1 MIRGREA
8 IERLLRRFLIWR
20 AQNLDTSTFLVLV
33 AVVTG
38 LISGLVAVVLKNA
51 AHAVRELVVAER
63 LSDIYQV
70 AYFLFPLVGI
80 SIVMVLRRSLKWR
93 MREGIPMALSSIAK
107 DGGIIPRS
115 AMYTSFVGSAFTV
128 GFGGSVG
135 LEGPTVGTGA
145 AIGSNLARWLRL
157 GFKQR
162 ILLISCATAG
172 ALGSI
177 FGTPIAALVF
187 TLEVFSLDLTLGAL
201 VPLLLASATGSLT
214 GLLLSDGTTLFTVNG
229 IGEFEPHFIP
239 QYLGLGV
246 VTALFSVYVKRA
258 HLWSSSLL
266 ENVKRPWFRAIS
278 GGLLLGGTIFLIPPL
293 YGEGFGSITAALQ
306 GDVAALL
313 DQSFVPWQNHSPWIV
328 IALLLGL
335 ALMKSIAA
343 GLTIHAGGVG
353 GMFAPT
359 LFMGAILGLAYVLM
373 LSHLGMDVPS
383 VHFVLVAMAGLM
395 AGVMHAPLTG
405 MFMITEIS
413 GGYPLILPLML
424 VSAVSFFVS
433 RSISPH
439 SIYTAPLA
447 AAGGLWT
454 TDRDKA
460 VLNLIQWDDVLERG
474 IADVVPNLG
483 FDEAVQRLMA
493 EQKNMLAV
501 VEDGR
506 LLGTL
511 TWDDV
516 RRAQRLTQPT
526 TAVRDAMS
534 GIAYQVDLNSSMEDT
549 VKRVERMDQWYV
561 PVIDNGRWVGFL
573 SKAKLFEVY
582 RRRLRDMSQE
592 A

>member
-1 MIRGREA
+1 MIQAREA

-80 SIVMVLRRSLKWR
+80 SIVMVLRHSLKWR

-474 IADVVPNLG
+474 IADVAPHLS

-516 RRAQRLTQPT
+516 RRAQRLSLPPS
-526 TAVRDAMS
+526 AVRDAMS
-534 GIAYQVDLNSSMEDT
+534 GVAYQVDLNSSMEDT

-561 PVIDNGRWVGFL
+561 PVIDNGHWVGFL

>member
-1 MIRGREA
+1 MIQAREA

-80 SIVMVLRRSLKWR
+80 SIVMVLRHSLKWR

-214 GLLLSDGTTLFTVNG
+214 GLLLSDGTTLFTVSG

-474 IADVVPNLG
+474 IADVAPHLS

-516 RRAQRLTQPT
+516 RRAQRLSLPPS
-526 TAVRDAMS
+526 AVRDAMS
-534 GIAYQVDLNSSMEDT
+534 GVAYQVDLNSSMEDT

-561 PVIDNGRWVGFL
+561 PVIDNGHWVGFL

>member
-1 MIRGREA
+1 MIQAREA
-8 IERLLRRFLIWR
+8 IDRLLRRFLIWR

-51 AHAVRELVVAER
+51 AHAVRELVVAQR

-80 SIVMVLRRSLKWR
+80 SIVMVLRRSLKWL

-115 AMYTSFVGSAFTV
+115 AIYTSFVGSAFTV

-239 QYLGLGV
+239 QYLGLGL

-474 IADVVPNLG
+474 IADVAPHLS

-516 RRAQRLTQPT
+516 RRAQRLSLPP

-534 GIAYQVDLNSSMEDT
+534 GVAYQVDLNSSMEDT

>member
-1 MIRGREA
+1 MIQAREA
-8 IERLLRRFLIWR
+8 IDRLLRRFLIWR

-51 AHAVRELVVAER
+51 AHAVRELVVAQR

-145 AIGSNLARWLRL
+145 AIGYNLARWLRL

-239 QYLGLGV
+239 QYLGLGL

-474 IADVVPNLG
+474 IADVAPHLS

-516 RRAQRLTQPT
+516 RRAQRLSLPP

-534 GIAYQVDLNSSMEDT
+534 GVAYQVDLNSSMEDT

>member
-1 MIRGREA
+1 MIQAREA
-8 IERLLRRFLIWR
+8 IDRLLRRFLIWR

-51 AHAVRELVVAER
+51 AHAVRELVVAQR

-93 MREGIPMALSSIAK
+93 MREGILMALSSIAK

-115 AMYTSFVGSAFTV
+115 AIYTSFVGSAFTV

-313 DQSFVPWQNHSPWIV
+313 DQSFVPLQNHSPWIV

-474 IADVVPNLG
+474 IADVAPHLS

-516 RRAQRLTQPT
+516 RRAQRLSLPP

-534 GIAYQVDLNSSMEDT
+534 GVAYQVDLNSSMEET

-582 RRRLRDMSQE
+582 SRRLRDMSQE

>member
-1 MIRGREA
+1 MIQAREA
-8 IERLLRRFLIWR
+8 LERLLRRFLIWR
-20 AQNLDTSTFLVLV
+20 AQNLDISTFLVLV

-38 LISGLVAVVLKNA
+38 LISGLVAVVLKNT
-51 AHAVRELVVAER
+51 AHAVRELIVAQR
-63 LSDIYQV
+63 LSDAYQV
-70 AYFLFPLVGI
+70 AYFLFPLIGI
-80 SIVMVLRRSLKWR
+80 GLVMVLRRSLKWR

-229 IGEFEPHFIP
+229 IGEFEPRFIP
-239 QYLGLGV
+239 QYLGLGL

-266 ENVKRPWFRAIS
+266 ENVQRPWFRAMS
-278 GGLLLGGTIFLIPPL
+278 GGLLLGGAIFLIPPL
-293 YGEGFGSITAALQ
+293 YGEGFDSITAALQ
-306 GDVAALL
+306 GDVSALL
-313 DQSFVPWQNHSPWIV
+313 DQSVIPWQDQTTWVV

-359 LFMGAILGLAYVLM
+359 LFMGAILGLAYVL
-373 LSHLGMDVPS
+373 LLDQFGVHVPS

-395 AGVMHAPLTG
+395 AGVMHAPLTA

-424 VSAVSFFVS
+424 VSALSFFVS
-433 RSISPH
+433 RSISAH

-447 AAGGLWT
+447 AQGGIWT
-454 TDRDKA
+454 SDRDKA

-474 IADVVPNLG
+474 IAAVDPELR
-483 FDEAVQRLMA
+483 FDEAVERLMA
-493 EQKNMLAV
+493 EHKNMLAV
-501 VEDGR
+501 VHDGR

-516 RRAQRLTQPT
+516 RRAQRLRQPPA
-526 TAVRDAMS
+526 AVRDAMS
-534 GIAYQVDLNSSMEDT
+534 GSAYQVDLKSSMEET
-549 VKRVERMDQWYV
+549 VQRVERMDQWYV
-561 PVIDNGRWVGFL
+561 PVIDGGQWVGFL

-582 RRRLRDMSQE
+582 RRRLREMSQE

>member
-1 MIRGREA
+1 MIQAREA
-8 IERLLRRFLIWR
+8 IDRLLRRFLIWR

-51 AHAVRELVVAER
+51 AHAVRELVVAQR

-115 AMYTSFVGSAFTV
+115 AIYTSFVGSAFTV

-293 YGEGFGSITAALQ
+293 
-306 GDVAALL
+306 
-313 DQSFVPWQNHSPWIV
+313 
-328 IALLLGL
+328 
-335 ALMKSIAA
+335 
-343 GLTIHAGGVG
+343 
-353 GMFAPT
+353 
-359 LFMGAILGLAYVLM
+359 
-373 LSHLGMDVPS
+373 
-383 VHFVLVAMAGLM
+383 
-395 AGVMHAPLTG
+395 
-405 MFMITEIS
+405 
-413 GGYPLILPLML
+413 
-424 VSAVSFFVS
+424 
-433 RSISPH
+433 
-439 SIYTAPLA
+439 
-447 AAGGLWT
+447 
-454 TDRDKA
+454 
-460 VLNLIQWDDVLERG
+460 
-474 IADVVPNLG
+474 
-483 FDEAVQRLMA
+483 
-493 EQKNMLAV
+493 
-501 VEDGR
+501 
-506 LLGTL
+506 
-511 TWDDV
+511 
-516 RRAQRLTQPT
+516 
-526 TAVRDAMS
+526 
-534 GIAYQVDLNSSMEDT
+534 
-549 VKRVERMDQWYV
+549 
-561 PVIDNGRWVGFL
+561 
-573 SKAKLFEVY
+573 
-582 RRRLRDMSQE
+582 
-592 A
+592 

>member
-1 MIRGREA
+1 MIQAREA

-63 LSDIYQV
+63 LNDIYQV

-214 GLLLSDGTTLFTVNG
+214 GLLLSDGTTLFTVSG
-229 IGEFEPHFIP
+229 IGEFHPQFIP
-239 QYLGLGV
+239 QYLGLGL

-266 ENVKRPWFRAIS
+266 ENVQRPWFRAIS
-278 GGLLLGGTIFLIPPL
+278 GGLLLGGAIFLIPPL
-293 YGEGFGSITAALQ
+293 YGEGFASITAALQ

-313 DQSFVPWQNHSPWIV
+313 DQSFIPWQNHSAWIV

-335 ALMKSIAA
+335 ALMKSLAA

-359 LFMGAILGLAYVLM
+359 LFMGATLGLAYVLS
-373 LSHLGMDVPS
+373 LGQLGMHVPS

-474 IADVVPNLG
+474 IADVGPNLG
-483 FDEAVQRLMA
+483 FDESVQRLMA
-493 EQKNMLAV
+493 EHKNMLAV

-516 RRAQRLTQPT
+516 RRAQRLSQPP

-561 PVIDNGRWVGFL
+561 PVIDNGHWVGFL

-582 RRRLRDMSQE
+582 RRRLREVSQE

>member
-1 MIRGREA
+1 MIQAREA

-63 LSDIYQV
+63 LNDIYQV

-214 GLLLSDGTTLFTVNG
+214 GLLLSDGTTLFTVSG
-229 IGEFEPHFIP
+229 IGEFHPQFIP
-239 QYLGLGV
+239 QYLGLGL

-266 ENVKRPWFRAIS
+266 ENVQRPWFRAIS
-278 GGLLLGGTIFLIPPL
+278 GGLLLGGAIFLIPPL
-293 YGEGFGSITAALQ
+293 YGEGFASITAALQ

-313 DQSFVPWQNHSPWIV
+313 DQSFIPWQNHSAWIV

-335 ALMKSIAA
+335 ALMKSLAA

-359 LFMGAILGLAYVLM
+359 LFMGAILGLAYVLS
-373 LSHLGMDVPS
+373 LGQLGMHVPS

-474 IADVVPNLG
+474 IADVGPNLG
-483 FDEAVQRLMA
+483 FDESVQRLMA
-493 EQKNMLAV
+493 EHKNMLAV

-516 RRAQRLTQPT
+516 RRAQRLSQPP

-561 PVIDNGRWVGFL
+561 PVIDNGHWVGFL

-582 RRRLRDMSQE
+582 RRRLREVSQE

>member
-1 MIRGREA
+1 MIQAREA
-8 IERLLRRFLIWR
+8 IDRLLRRFLIWR

-51 AHAVRELVVAER
+51 AHAVRELVVAQR

-177 FGTPIAALVF
+177 FGSPIAALVF

-474 IADVVPNLG
+474 IADVAPHLS

-516 RRAQRLTQPT
+516 RRAQRLSLPP

-534 GIAYQVDLNSSMEDT
+534 GVAYQVDLNSSMEDT

>member
-1 MIRGREA
+1 MIQAREA
-8 IERLLRRFLIWR
+8 IDRLLRRFLIWR

-474 IADVVPNLG
+474 IADVAPHLS

-516 RRAQRLTQPT
+516 RRAQRLSLPPS
-526 TAVRDAMS
+526 AVRDAMS
-534 GIAYQVDLNSSMEDT
+534 GVAYQVDLNSSMEDT

-561 PVIDNGRWVGFL
+561 PVIDNGHWVGFL

>member
-1 MIRGREA
+1 MIQAREA
-8 IERLLRRFLIWR
+8 IDRLLRRFLIWR

-51 AHAVRELVVAER
+51 AHAVRELVVAQR

-80 SIVMVLRRSLKWR
+80 SIVMVLRLSLKWR

-474 IADVVPNLG
+474 IADVAPHLS

-516 RRAQRLTQPT
+516 RRAQRLSLPP

-534 GIAYQVDLNSSMEDT
+534 GVAYQVDLNSSMEDT

>member
-1 MIRGREA
+1 MIQAREA
-8 IERLLRRFLIWR
+8 IDRLLRRFLIWR

-51 AHAVRELVVAER
+51 AHAVRELVVAQR

-239 QYLGLGV
+239 QYLGLGL

-266 ENVKRPWFRAIS
+266 ENVKRPLFRAIS

-474 IADVVPNLG
+474 IADVAPHLS

-516 RRAQRLTQPT
+516 RRAQRLSLPP

-534 GIAYQVDLNSSMEDT
+534 GVAYQVDLNSSMEDT

>member
-1 MIRGREA
+1 MIQAREA
-8 IERLLRRFLIWR
+8 IDRLLRRFLIWR

-214 GLLLSDGTTLFTVNG
+214 GLLLSDGTTLFTVSG

-474 IADVVPNLG
+474 IADVAPHLS

-516 RRAQRLTQPT
+516 RRAQRLSLPPS
-526 TAVRDAMS
+526 AVRDAMS
-534 GIAYQVDLNSSMEDT
+534 GVAYQVDLNSSMEDT

>member
-1 MIRGREA
+1 MIQAREA

-51 AHAVRELVVAER
+51 AHAVRELVVAQR

-229 IGEFEPHFIP
+229 IGEFEPQFIP

-313 DQSFVPWQNHSPWIV
+313 DQSFVPWQNHSAWIV

-373 LSHLGMDVPS
+373 LSQLGMDVPS

-474 IADVVPNLG
+474 IADVAPHLS

-516 RRAQRLTQPT
+516 RRAQRLSLPPS
-526 TAVRDAMS
+526 AVRDAMS
-534 GIAYQVDLNSSMEDT
+534 GVAYQVDLNSSMEDT

-582 RRRLRDMSQE
+582 RKRLRDMSQE

>member
-1 MIRGREA
+1 MIQAREA

-474 IADVVPNLG
+474 IADVVPHLS

-516 RRAQRLTQPT
+516 CRAQRLSLPPS
-526 TAVRDAMS
+526 AVRDAMS
-534 GIAYQVDLNSSMEDT
+534 GVAYQVDLNSSMEDT

-561 PVIDNGRWVGFL
+561 PVIDNGHWVGFL

>member
-1 MIRGREA
+1 MIQAREA
-8 IERLLRRFLIWR
+8 IERLLRRFLVWR

-33 AVVTG
+33 AVLTG

-115 AMYTSFVGSAFTV
+115 AMFTSFVGSAFTV

-229 IGEFEPHFIP
+229 IGEFEPQFIP

-278 GGLLLGGTIFLIPPL
+278 GGLLLGGAIFLIPPL
-293 YGEGFGSITAALQ
+293 YGEGFASITAALQ

-313 DQSFVPWQNHSPWIV
+313 DQSFIPWQNHSAWIV

-359 LFMGAILGLAYVLM
+359 LFMGAILGLAYVL
-373 LSHLGMDVPS
+373 LLGQLGMDVPS

-433 RSISPH
+433 RSLSAH

-454 TDRDKA
+454 SDRDKA
-460 VLNLIQWDDVLERG
+460 VLTLIQWDDVLERG
-474 IADVVPNLG
+474 IADVGPNLG

-493 EQKNMLAV
+493 EHKNMLAV

-516 RRAQRLTQPT
+516 RRAQRLTQPP

-561 PVIDNGRWVGFL
+561 PVIDNGLWVGFL

>member
-1 MIRGREA
+1 MIQAREA
-8 IERLLRRFLIWR
+8 LERLLRRFLIWR
-20 AQNLDTSTFLVLV
+20 AQNLDISTFLVLV

-51 AHAVRELVVAER
+51 AHAVRELIVAQR
-63 LSDIYQV
+63 LSNAYQV
-70 AYFLFPLVGI
+70 AYFLFPLIGI
-80 SIVMVLRRSLKWR
+80 GLVMVLRRSLKWR
-93 MREGIPMALSSIAK
+93 MREGIPMALNAIAK

-229 IGEFEPHFIP
+229 IGEFEPRFIP
-239 QYLGLGV
+239 QYLGLGL

-266 ENVKRPWFRAIS
+266 ENVQRPWFRAMS
-278 GGLLLGGTIFLIPPL
+278 GGLLLGGAIFLIPPL
-293 YGEGFGSITAALQ
+293 YGEGFDSITAALQ
-306 GDVAALL
+306 GDVSALL
-313 DQSFVPWQNHSPWIV
+313 DQSVIPWQNHTTWVV

-359 LFMGAILGLAYVLM
+359 LFMGAILGLAYVL
-373 LSHLGMDVPS
+373 LLGQFGVHVPS

-395 AGVMHAPLTG
+395 AGVMHAPLTA

-424 VSAVSFFVS
+424 VSALSFFVS
-433 RSISPH
+433 RSISAH

-447 AAGGLWT
+447 AQGGIWT
-454 TDRDKA
+454 SDRDKA

-474 IADVVPNLG
+474 IAAVDPELR
-483 FDEAVQRLMA
+483 FDEAVERLMA
-493 EQKNMLAV
+493 EHKNMLAV
-501 VEDGR
+501 VHDGR

-516 RRAQRLTQPT
+516 RRAQRLRQPPA
-526 TAVRDAMS
+526 AVRDAMS
-534 GIAYQVDLNSSMEDT
+534 GSAYQVDLNSSMEET
-549 VKRVERMDQWYV
+549 VQRVERMDQWYV
-561 PVIDNGRWVGFL
+561 PVIDGGQWVGFL

-582 RRRLRDMSQE
+582 RRRLREMSQE

>member
-1 MIRGREA
+1 MIDLREA
-8 IERLLRRFLIWR
+8 LERLLRRFLIWR
-20 AQNLDTSTFLVLV
+20 AQNLDISTFLVLV

-51 AHAVRELVVAER
+51 AHAVRELIVAQR
-63 LSDIYQV
+63 LSDVYQV
-70 AYFLFPLVGI
+70 AYVLFPLIGI
-80 SIVMVLRRSLKWR
+80 GLVMVLRRSLKWR
-93 MREGIPMALSSIAK
+93 MREGIPMALNAIAK

-145 AIGSNLARWLRL
+145 AIGSTLARWLRF

-172 ALGSI
+172 ALGRI

-187 TLEVFSLDLTLGAL
+187 TLEGFSLDLTLGAL

-229 IGEFEPHFIP
+229 IGEFEPRFIP
-239 QYLGLGV
+239 QYLGLGL

-266 ENVKRPWFRAIS
+266 ENVQRPWFRAIS

-293 YGEGFGSITAALQ
+293 YGEGFDSITAALQ
-306 GDVAALL
+306 GDVSALL
-313 DQSFVPWQNHSPWIV
+313 DQSFIPWQDQTTWVV

-359 LFMGAILGLAYVLM
+359 LFMGAILGLAYVL
-373 LSHLGMDVPS
+373 LLDQFGVHVPS

-395 AGVMHAPLTG
+395 AGVMHAPLTA

-424 VSAVSFFVS
+424 VSALSFFVS
-433 RSISPH
+433 RSISAH

-447 AAGGLWT
+447 AQGGIWT
-454 TDRDKA
+454 SDRDKA

-474 IADVVPNLG
+474 IAAVDPELR
-483 FDEAVQRLMA
+483 FDEAVERLMA
-493 EQKNMLAV
+493 EHKNMLAV
-501 VEDGR
+501 VHDGR

-516 RRAQRLTQPT
+516 RRAQRLRQPPA
-526 TAVRDAMS
+526 AVRDAMS
-534 GIAYQVDLNSSMEDT
+534 GSAYQVDLKSSMEET
-549 VKRVERMDQWYV
+549 VQRVERMDQWYV
-561 PVIDNGRWVGFL
+561 PVIDGGKWVGFL

-582 RRRLRDMSQE
+582 RRRLREMSQE

>member
-1 MIRGREA
+1 MIQAREA
-8 IERLLRRFLIWR
+8 IDRLLRRFLIWR

-51 AHAVRELVVAER
+51 AHAVRELVVAQR

-115 AMYTSFVGSAFTV
+115 AMYSSFVGSAFTV

-313 DQSFVPWQNHSPWIV
+313 DQSFVPWQNHSAWIV

-474 IADVVPNLG
+474 IADVAPHLS

-516 RRAQRLTQPT
+516 RRAQRLSLPP

-534 GIAYQVDLNSSMEDT
+534 GVAYQVDLNSSMEDT

>member
-1 MIRGREA
+1 MIQAREA

-313 DQSFVPWQNHSPWIV
+313 DQSFVPWQNHSAWIV

-474 IADVVPNLG
+474 IADVAPHLS

-516 RRAQRLTQPT
+516 RRAQRLSLPPS
-526 TAVRDAMS
+526 AVRDAMS
-534 GIAYQVDLNSSMEDT
+534 GVAYQVDLNSSMEDT

>member
-1 MIRGREA
+1 MIQAREA

-51 AHAVRELVVAER
+51 AHAVRELVVAQR

-313 DQSFVPWQNHSPWIV
+313 DQSFVPWQNHSAWIV

-373 LSHLGMDVPS
+373 LSQLGMDVPS

-433 RSISPH
+433 RLISPH

-474 IADVVPNLG
+474 IADVAPHLS

-516 RRAQRLTQPT
+516 RRAQRLSQPP

-534 GIAYQVDLNSSMEDT
+534 GVAYQVDLNSSMEDT

-561 PVIDNGRWVGFL
+561 PVIDNGHWVGFL

>member
-1 MIRGREA
+1 
-8 IERLLRRFLIWR
+8 
-20 AQNLDTSTFLVLV
+20 
-33 AVVTG
+33 
-38 LISGLVAVVLKNA
+38 
-51 AHAVRELVVAER
+51 
-63 LSDIYQV
+63 
-70 AYFLFPLVGI
+70 
-80 SIVMVLRRSLKWR
+80 
-93 MREGIPMALSSIAK
+93 
-107 DGGIIPRS
+107 
-115 AMYTSFVGSAFTV
+115 
-128 GFGGSVG
+128 
-135 LEGPTVGTGA
+135 
-145 AIGSNLARWLRL
+145 
-157 GFKQR
+157 
-162 ILLISCATAG
+162 
-172 ALGSI
+172 
-177 FGTPIAALVF
+177 
-187 TLEVFSLDLTLGAL
+187 
-201 VPLLLASATGSLT
+201 
-214 GLLLSDGTTLFTVNG
+214 
-229 IGEFEPHFIP
+229 
-239 QYLGLGV
+239 
-246 VTALFSVYVKRA
+246 
-258 HLWSSSLL
+258 
-266 ENVKRPWFRAIS
+266 
-278 GGLLLGGTIFLIPPL
+278 
-293 YGEGFGSITAALQ
+293 
-306 GDVAALL
+306 
-313 DQSFVPWQNHSPWIV
+313 VPWQNHSAWIV

-373 LSHLGMDVPS
+373 LNQLGMDVPS

-433 RSISPH
+433 RSLSAH

-454 TDRDKA
+454 SDRDKA
-460 VLNLIQWDDVLERG
+460 VLTLIQWDDVLERG
-474 IADVVPNLG
+474 IADVGPNLG
-483 FDEAVQRLMA
+483 FDEAVHRLMA

-516 RRAQRLTQPT
+516 RRAQRLSQPPA
-526 TAVRDAMS
+526 AVRDAMS

-561 PVIDNGRWVGFL
+561 PVIDNGHWVGFL

>member
-1 MIRGREA
+1 MIQAREA

-214 GLLLSDGTTLFTVNG
+214 GLLLSDGTTLFTVSG

-373 LSHLGMDVPS
+373 LSQLGMDVPS

-474 IADVVPNLG
+474 IADVAPHLS

-516 RRAQRLTQPT
+516 RRAQRLSLPPS
-526 TAVRDAMS
+526 AVRDAMS
-534 GIAYQVDLNSSMEDT
+534 GVAYQVDLNSSMEDT

-561 PVIDNGRWVGFL
+561 PVIDNGHWVGFL

>member
-1 MIRGREA
+1 MIQAREA

-214 GLLLSDGTTLFTVNG
+214 GLLLSDGTTLFTVSG

-313 DQSFVPWQNHSPWIV
+313 DQSFVPWQNHSAWIV

-373 LSHLGMDVPS
+373 LSQLGMDVPS

-474 IADVVPNLG
+474 IADVAPHLS

-516 RRAQRLTQPT
+516 RRAQRLSLPPS
-526 TAVRDAMS
+526 AVRDAMS
-534 GIAYQVDLNSSMEDT
+534 GVAYQVDLNSSMEDT

-561 PVIDNGRWVGFL
+561 PVIDNGHWVGFL

>member
-1 MIRGREA
+1 MIQAREA

-51 AHAVRELVVAER
+51 AHAVRELVVAQR

-474 IADVVPNLG
+474 IADVAPHLS

-516 RRAQRLTQPT
+516 RRAQRLSLPPS
-526 TAVRDAMS
+526 AVRDAMS
-534 GIAYQVDLNSSMEDT
+534 GVAYQVDLNSSMEDT

-561 PVIDNGRWVGFL
+561 PVIDNGHWVGFL

>member
-1 MIRGREA
+1 MIQAREA

-474 IADVVPNLG
+474 IADVAPHLS

-516 RRAQRLTQPT
+516 RRAQRLSLPPS
-526 TAVRDAMS
+526 AVRDAMS
-534 GIAYQVDLNSSMEDT
+534 GVAYQVDLNSSMEDT

-561 PVIDNGRWVGFL
+561 PVIDNGHWVG
-573 SKAKLFEVY
+573 
-582 RRRLRDMSQE
+582 
-592 A
+592 

>member
-1 MIRGREA
+1 MIQAREA
-8 IERLLRRFLIWR
+8 LERLLRRFLIWR
-20 AQNLDTSTFLVLV
+20 AQNLDISTFLVLV

-38 LISGLVAVVLKNA
+38 LISGLVAVVLKNT
-51 AHAVRELVVAER
+51 AHAVRELIVAQR
-63 LSDIYQV
+63 LSDAYQV
-70 AYFLFPLVGI
+70 AYFLFPLIGI
-80 SIVMVLRRSLKWR
+80 GLVMVLRRSLKWR

-229 IGEFEPHFIP
+229 IGEFEPRFIP
-239 QYLGLGV
+239 QYLGLGL

-258 HLWSSSLL
+258 HLWSSLLL
-266 ENVKRPWFRAIS
+266 ENVQRPWFRAIS
-278 GGLLLGGTIFLIPPL
+278 GGLLLGGAIFLIPPL
-293 YGEGFGSITAALQ
+293 YGEGFDSITAALQ
-306 GDVAALL
+306 GDVSALL
-313 DQSFVPWQNHSPWIV
+313 DQSVIPWQDQTTWVV

-359 LFMGAILGLAYVLM
+359 LFMGAILGLAYVL
-373 LSHLGMDVPS
+373 LLGQFGVHVPS

-395 AGVMHAPLTG
+395 AGVMHAPLTA

-424 VSAVSFFVS
+424 VSALSFFVS
-433 RSISPH
+433 RSISAH

-447 AAGGLWT
+447 AQGGIWT
-454 TDRDKA
+454 SDRDKA

-474 IADVVPNLG
+474 IAAVDPELR
-483 FDEAVQRLMA
+483 FDEAVERLMA
-493 EQKNMLAV
+493 EHKNMLAV
-501 VEDGR
+501 VHDGR

-516 RRAQRLTQPT
+516 RRAQRLRQPPA
-526 TAVRDAMS
+526 AVRDAMS
-534 GIAYQVDLNSSMEDT
+534 GSAYQVDLKSSMEET
-549 VKRVERMDQWYV
+549 VQRVERMDQWYV
-561 PVIDNGRWVGFL
+561 PVIDGGKWVGFL

-582 RRRLRDMSQE
+582 RRRLREMSQE

>member
-1 MIRGREA
+1 MIQAREA

-51 AHAVRELVVAER
+51 AHAVRELVVAQR

-313 DQSFVPWQNHSPWIV
+313 DQSFVPWQNHSAWIV

-373 LSHLGMDVPS
+373 LSQLGMDVPS

-474 IADVVPNLG
+474 IADVAPQLS

-516 RRAQRLTQPT
+516 RRAQRLSQPP

-534 GIAYQVDLNSSMEDT
+534 GVAYQVDLNSSMEDT

-582 RRRLRDMSQE
+582 RKRLRDMSQE

>member
-1 MIRGREA
+1 MIQAREA
-8 IERLLRRFLIWR
+8 IDRLLRRFLIWR

-51 AHAVRELVVAER
+51 AHAVRELVVAQR

-239 QYLGLGV
+239 QYLGLGL

-474 IADVVPNLG
+474 IADVAPHLS

-516 RRAQRLTQPT
+516 RRAQRLSLPPS
-526 TAVRDAMS
+526 AVRDAMS
-534 GIAYQVDLNSSMEDT
+534 GVAYQVDLNSSMEDT

-561 PVIDNGRWVGFL
+561 PVIDNGHWVGFL

>member
-1 MIRGREA
+1 MIDLREA
-8 IERLLRRFLIWR
+8 LERLLRRFLIWR
-20 AQNLDTSTFLVLV
+20 AQNLDISTFLVLV

-51 AHAVRELVVAER
+51 AHAVRELIVAQR
-63 LSDIYQV
+63 LSDVYQV
-70 AYFLFPLVGI
+70 AYVLFPLIGI
-80 SIVMVLRRSLKWR
+80 GLVMVLRRSLKWR
-93 MREGIPMALSSIAK
+93 MREGIPMALNAIAK

-229 IGEFEPHFIP
+229 IGEFEPRFIP
-239 QYLGLGV
+239 QYLGLGL

-266 ENVKRPWFRAIS
+266 ENVQRPWFRAIS
-278 GGLLLGGTIFLIPPL
+278 GGLLLGGAIFLIPPL
-293 YGEGFGSITAALQ
+293 YGEGFDSITAALQ
-306 GDVAALL
+306 GDVSALL
-313 DQSFVPWQNHSPWIV
+313 DQSVIPWQDQTTWVV

-359 LFMGAILGLAYVLM
+359 LFMGAILGLAYVL
-373 LSHLGMDVPS
+373 LLGQFGVHVPS

-395 AGVMHAPLTG
+395 AGVMHAPLTA

-424 VSAVSFFVS
+424 VSALSFFVS
-433 RSISPH
+433 RSISAH

-447 AAGGLWT
+447 AQGGIWT
-454 TDRDKA
+454 SDRDKA

-474 IADVVPNLG
+474 IAAVDPELR
-483 FDEAVQRLMA
+483 FDEAVERLMA
-493 EQKNMLAV
+493 EHKNMLAV
-501 VEDGR
+501 VHDGR

-516 RRAQRLTQPT
+516 RRAQRLRQPPA
-526 TAVRDAMS
+526 AVRDAMS
-534 GIAYQVDLNSSMEDT
+534 GSAYQVDLKSSMEET
-549 VKRVERMDQWYV
+549 VQRVERMDQWYV
-561 PVIDNGRWVGFL
+561 PVIDGGKWVGFL

-582 RRRLRDMSQE
+582 RRRLREMSQE

>member
-1 MIRGREA
+1 MIQAREA
-8 IERLLRRFLIWR
+8 IDRLLRRFLIWR
-20 AQNLDTSTFLVLV
+20 AQNVDTSTFLVLV

-51 AHAVRELVVAER
+51 AHAVRELVVAQR

-239 QYLGLGV
+239 QYLGLGL

-474 IADVVPNLG
+474 IADVAPHLS

-516 RRAQRLTQPT
+516 RRAQRLSLPP

-534 GIAYQVDLNSSMEDT
+534 GVAYQVDLNSSMEDT

>member
-1 MIRGREA
+1 MIDLREA
-8 IERLLRRFLIWR
+8 LERLLRRFLIWR
-20 AQNLDTSTFLVLV
+20 AQNLDISTFLVLV

-51 AHAVRELVVAER
+51 AHAVRELIVAQR
-63 LSDIYQV
+63 LSDVYQV
-70 AYFLFPLVGI
+70 AYVLFPLIGI
-80 SIVMVLRRSLKWR
+80 GLVMVLRRSLKWR
-93 MREGIPMALSSIAK
+93 MREGIPMALNAIAK

-229 IGEFEPHFIP
+229 IGEFEPRFIP
-239 QYLGLGV
+239 QYLGLGL

-266 ENVKRPWFRAIS
+266 ENVQRPWFRAIS
-278 GGLLLGGTIFLIPPL
+278 GGLLLGGAIFLIPPL
-293 YGEGFGSITAALQ
+293 YGEGFDSITAALQ
-306 GDVAALL
+306 GDVSALL
-313 DQSFVPWQNHSPWIV
+313 DQSFIPWQDQTTWVV

-359 LFMGAILGLAYVLM
+359 LFMGAILGLAYVL
-373 LSHLGMDVPS
+373 LLGQFGVHVPS

-395 AGVMHAPLTG
+395 AGVMHAPLTA

-424 VSAVSFFVS
+424 VSALSFFVS
-433 RSISPH
+433 RSISAH

-447 AAGGLWT
+447 AQGGIWT
-454 TDRDKA
+454 SDRDKA

-474 IADVVPNLG
+474 IAAVDPELR
-483 FDEAVQRLMA
+483 FDEAVERLMA
-493 EQKNMLAV
+493 EHKNMLAV
-501 VEDGR
+501 VHDGR

-516 RRAQRLTQPT
+516 RRAQRLRQPPA
-526 TAVRDAMS
+526 AVRDAMS
-534 GIAYQVDLNSSMEDT
+534 GSAYQVDLKSSMEET
-549 VKRVERMDQWYV
+549 VQRVERMDQWYV
-561 PVIDNGRWVGFL
+561 PVIDGGKWVGFL

-582 RRRLRDMSQE
+582 RRRLREMSQE

>member
-1 MIRGREA
+1 MIQAREA

-278 GGLLLGGTIFLIPPL
+278 GGLLLGGAIFLIPPL

-474 IADVVPNLG
+474 IADVAPHLS

-516 RRAQRLTQPT
+516 RRAQRLSLPP

-534 GIAYQVDLNSSMEDT
+534 GVAYQVDLNSSMEDT

>member
-1 MIRGREA
+1 MIQAREA

-51 AHAVRELVVAER
+51 AHAIRELVVAER
-63 LSDIYQV
+63 LNDIYQV

-214 GLLLSDGTTLFTVNG
+214 GLLLSDGTTLFTVSG
-229 IGEFEPHFIP
+229 IGEFHPQFIP
-239 QYLGLGV
+239 QYLGLGL

-266 ENVKRPWFRAIS
+266 ENVQRPWFRAIS
-278 GGLLLGGTIFLIPPL
+278 GGLLLGGAIFLIPPL
-293 YGEGFGSITAALQ
+293 YGEGFASITAALQ

-313 DQSFVPWQNHSPWIV
+313 DQSFIPWQNHSAWIV

-335 ALMKSIAA
+335 ALMKSLAA

-359 LFMGAILGLAYVLM
+359 LFMGAILGLAYVLS
-373 LSHLGMDVPS
+373 LGQLGMHVPS

-474 IADVVPNLG
+474 IADVGPNLG
-483 FDEAVQRLMA
+483 FDESVQRLMA
-493 EQKNMLAV
+493 EHKNMLAV

-516 RRAQRLTQPT
+516 RRAQRLSQPP

-561 PVIDNGRWVGFL
+561 PVIDNGHWVGFL

-582 RRRLRDMSQE
+582 RRRLREVSQE

>member
-1 MIRGREA
+1 MIQAREA

-474 IADVVPNLG
+474 IADVAPHLS

-516 RRAQRLTQPT
+516 RRAQRLSLPP

-534 GIAYQVDLNSSMEDT
+534 GVAYQVDLNSSMEDT

>member
-1 MIRGREA
+1 MIQAREA

-63 LSDIYQV
+63 LNDIYQV

-214 GLLLSDGTTLFTVNG
+214 GLLLSDGTTLFTVSG
-229 IGEFEPHFIP
+229 IGEFHPQFIP
-239 QYLGLGV
+239 QYLGLGL

-266 ENVKRPWFRAIS
+266 ENVQRPWFRAIS
-278 GGLLLGGTIFLIPPL
+278 GGLLLGGAIFLIPPL
-293 YGEGFGSITAALQ
+293 YGEGFASITAALQ

-313 DQSFVPWQNHSPWIV
+313 DQSFIPWQNHSAWIV

-359 LFMGAILGLAYVLM
+359 LFMGAILGLAYVLS
-373 LSHLGMDVPS
+373 LGQLGMHVPS

-433 RSISPH
+433 RSISQH

-474 IADVVPNLG
+474 IADVGPNLS
-483 FDEAVQRLMA
+483 FDESVQRLMA

-501 VEDGR
+501 VEDDR

-516 RRAQRLTQPT
+516 RRAQRLSQPP

-561 PVIDNGRWVGFL
+561 PVIDNGHWVGFL

-582 RRRLRDMSQE
+582 RRRLREVSQE

>member
-1 MIRGREA
+1 MIQAREA

-214 GLLLSDGTTLFTVNG
+214 GLLLSDGTTLFTVSG

-474 IADVVPNLG
+474 IADVAPHLS

-516 RRAQRLTQPT
+516 RRAQRLSLPP

-534 GIAYQVDLNSSMEDT
+534 GVAYQVDLNSSMEDT

-561 PVIDNGRWVGFL
+561 PVIDNGHWVGFL

>member
-1 MIRGREA
+1 MKQAREA
-8 IERLLRRFLIWR
+8 LERLLRRFLIWR

-38 LISGLVAVVLKNA
+38 LVSGLVAVVLKNA
-51 AHAVRELVVAER
+51 AHAVRELIVAQR

-214 GLLLSDGTTLFTVNG
+214 GLLLSDGTTLFTVSG
-229 IGEFEPHFIP
+229 IGEFEPQFIP
-239 QYLGLGV
+239 QYIGLGV

-278 GGLLLGGTIFLIPPL
+278 GGLLLGGAIFLIPPL
-293 YGEGFGSITAALQ
+293 YGEGFASITAALQ

-313 DQSFVPWQNHSPWIV
+313 DQSFIPWQNHSAWIV
-328 IALLLGL
+328 IVLLLGL

-359 LFMGAILGLAYVLM
+359 LFMGAIIGLAYVL
-373 LSHLGMDVPS
+373 LLGQLGMDVPS

-460 VLNLIQWDDVLERG
+460 VLGLIQWDDVLERG
-474 IADVVPNLG
+474 IADVAPHLS

-501 VEDGR
+501 VDEGR

-516 RRAQRLTQPT
+516 RRAQRLSQPPA
-526 TAVRDAMS
+526 AVRDAMS
-534 GIAYQVDLNSSMEDT
+534 GISYQVDLNSSMEDT

-561 PVIDNGRWVGFL
+561 PVIDNGHWVGFL